1 MISAIDHIVILVH
14 DLDRAVRDYTTLGFT
29 VVPGGEHAD
38 GRSRNALIAFADGAY
53 LELIAFNNNLVPETH
68 HFYRPNNPEG
78 LVTYA
83 LLPTDV
89 HADIQAPRA
98 PALDPDRPNP

>member
-14 DLDRAVRDYTTLGFT
+14 DLDRAVRDYMALGFT

-53 LELIAFNNNLVPETH
+53 LELIAFKDNIVPETH
-68 HFYRPNNPEG
+68 HFYRPNSPEG

-89 HADIQAPRA
+89 DADIQAARA
-98 PALDPDRPNP
+98 RGLDLDGPN